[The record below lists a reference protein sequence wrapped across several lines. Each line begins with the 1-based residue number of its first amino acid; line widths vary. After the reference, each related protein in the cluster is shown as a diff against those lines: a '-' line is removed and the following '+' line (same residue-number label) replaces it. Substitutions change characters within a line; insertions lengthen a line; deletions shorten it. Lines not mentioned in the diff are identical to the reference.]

1 MSDITRTLSDEINS
15 HKTTSVSVSDA
26 FMSSSVLDG
35 WNLKKSTLVPNLPR
49 FTANPSKGTCNI
61 CGSTSKKDKL
71 VCAGC
76 GMSVCIIHCMSST
89 KSYEDK
95 LCENCSKKN
104 IREDLLHQAEDTIL
118 NTQDMIQDEN
128 KRKEQMASDKA
139 RYDSTIN
146 KLRSQINQLERTG
159 PDRIKELERKLHQ
172 EKIKFETQQSMVNT
186 LNAALQE
193 ARYAEY
199 ETRNK
204 HADLS
209 AECGMLNAEYNQY
222 MLQKQDAV
230 HKLDNLDA
238 ELKTKIPFKQIRNL
252 TCIECFKLIQLK
264 FRNELSRMGIEIK
277 RDSIKP
283 GQVFS
288 HNSQAI
294 TSNSITSESIKNDSR
309 QNSSCQNCS
318 VF

>member
-35 WNLKKSTLVPNLPR
+35 WNLKKSTLAPNLPR
-49 FTANPSKGTCNI
+49 FTASPSKGTCNI
-61 CGSTSKKDKL
+61 CGSTSKKDKI

-89 KSYEDK
+89 KSYDDK

-104 IREDLLHQAEDTIL
+104 IRQELLHQAEDTIL

-128 KRKEQMASDKA
+128 KRKEQLASDNI

-172 EKIKFETQQSMVNT
+172 EKIKFETQQSMVSTHNT
-186 LNAALQE
+186 ALQE
-193 ARYAEY
+193 ARYAEF

-204 HADLS
+204 HGDLS
-209 AECGMLNAEYNQY
+209 AEFRMLNAEYNQY
-222 MLQKQDAV
+222 MTQKQEAT
-230 HKLDNLDA
+230 HKLDNLDS

-252 TCIECFKLIQLK
+252 TCIECFKIIQLK
-264 FRNELSRMGIEIK
+264 FSNELRRMGIELK
-277 RDSIKP
+277 RDSLKP

-288 HNSQAI
+288 PNSPPMI
-294 TSNSITSESIKNDSR
+294 SNTIPSESVKNDSR
-309 QNSSCQNCS
+309 SNSSCQNCS
-318 VF
+318 LF